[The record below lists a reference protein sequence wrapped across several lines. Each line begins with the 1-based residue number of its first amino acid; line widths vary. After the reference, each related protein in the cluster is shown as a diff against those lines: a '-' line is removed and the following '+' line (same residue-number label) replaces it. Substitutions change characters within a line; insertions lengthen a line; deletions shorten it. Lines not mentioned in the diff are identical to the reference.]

1 PASSPEQLLA
11 MAVSGWFLGSVS
23 AENKVDT
30 ALRLWRARQ
39 FILAYERT
47 MDYQTRRRNL
57 TTFVQNGGV
66 AFDEVDR
73 LLKAIPPAE
82 PFDLAGGNSSALAFA
97 GLPFVDNTVALA
109 VLTAQRLLANGTYEL
124 QASLP
129 WSFRKGANYLV
140 QLPPEYH
147 AGRHYPVLFVL
158 HEAGERP
165 EDMLRRWSFLAAQ
178 HGYFLVAPEWENHA
192 APGYHFS
199 HDEQRSVL
207 DVLRHLRQHF
217 QVDSDRVFLTG
228 QGEGGTMAFDVGL
241 AHPDCFAGV
250 MPMGGRPRY
259 FAKAYWQNAQY
270 LPFYVIDGDLDG
282 DAAKDLRR
290 QFEQWI
296 PKGYPSLYVQYKGRG
311 SEWFGGEVPYLFDW
325 MGRKKRAAAFPE
337 LGRSGLGSFG
347 EEFQSMRPM
356 DNHFYWLE
364 GQDLKDRHVNDGRS
378 WSNKVTAAKLQ
389 ARIKDNDIFVN
400 TQGFRLVTVWLG
412 QGMIDF
418 EKPVKMT
425 LNAKVNFGV
434 RKIAPNLE
442 TLLEDFYQRAD
453 RQRPFLAK
461 VELPVP

>member
-1 PASSPEQLLA
+1 
-11 MAVSGWFLGSVS
+11 
-23 AENKVDT
+23 
-30 ALRLWRARQ
+30 
-39 FILAYERT
+39 
-47 MDYQTRRRNL
+47 
-57 TTFVQNGGV
+57 
-66 AFDEVDR
+66 
-73 LLKAIPPAE
+73 
-82 PFDLAGGNSSALAFA
+82 
-97 GLPFVDNTVALA
+97 
-109 VLTAQRLLANGTYEL
+109 
-124 QASLP
+124 
-129 WSFRKGANYLV
+129 
-140 QLPPEYH
+140 
-147 AGRHYPVLFVL
+147 
-158 HEAGERP
+158 
-165 EDMLRRWSFLAAQ
+165 
-178 HGYFLVAPEWENHA
+178 
-192 APGYHFS
+192 
-199 HDEQRSVL
+199 
-207 DVLRHLRQHF
+207 
-217 QVDSDRVFLTG
+217 
-228 QGEGGTMAFDVGL
+228 
-241 AHPDCFAGV
+241 V